1 VGRRTVLDRA
11 RLDKPAADEKA
22 SASDATAAVD
32 GADAPP
38 VCIVLEYGED
48 LADVSNRAQEAAIWG
63 REGVIFDFRAV
74 DAQTGGM
81 RSEVR
86 RIWGELAVLG

>member
-1 VGRRTVLDRA
+1 MSMHS
-11 RLDKPAADEKA
+11 K
-22 SASDATAAVD
+22 
-32 GADAPP
+32 
-38 VCIVLEYGED
+38 D
-48 LADVSNRAQEAAIWG
+48 LADVSNRAREAAIWG